1 MIENRI
7 NSLAASLDQRR
18 KDDLRFILEQLVAS
32 EVRNGAAI
40 DETQQAVR
48 YLAVANDPRMT
59 EW

>member
-1 MIENRI
+1 LTAN
-7 NSLAASLDQRR
+7 LDQRR
-18 KDDLRFILEQLVAS
+18 RDDLRFILEQLVAS
-32 EVRNGAAI
+32 EMRNGVAI